1 MRRRTRHRQ
10 RLAGFL
16 AMLTLAIA
24 LAAPAAAQDDRAEP
38 RRRPGDETLTLLE
51 QTVIPPRDRID
62 LARRLM
68 GVTGIPGP
76 PATPPAEPELGAV
89 RTFWVTNLD
98 DDYEFQVD
106 AELIYKTEHIYVYYE
121 VGRAADWDA
130 IKRSTDAFEA
140 VIRPRVHEV
149 FGREWLPGIDGDPH
163 MVILHAHH
171 MGDWVAAYYGSSSEY
186 PVEAVSTS
194 NEAEMFYVNLDTM
207 RGVIGTAEYESVLA
221 HEFQHMIHWH
231 VDQNEESWLD
241 EGASELAAMIAGYGA
256 SSAAWVFLRD
266 PALQLNTWEEH
277 NRSAH
282 YGASFMFLAYFFDR
296 YGEAGTTALV
306 RHPENGLAGIEATLA
321 EIGATDPASG
331 APVTLVDLFADWL
344 VANLLRS
351 PDVGDGRYTY
361 HFPAMR
367 DLPPANMTH
376 ELSASGE
383 PVALEVPQWGAHTLY
398 VPGGA
403 QPRTYRLSFEGS
415 ETVSI
420 VPVEAHSGRYMA
432 WSNRADESNT
442 RFTRAFDLTGVRRA
456 TLHFWTWYHIEV
468 GWDYAYVTVS
478 TDGGARW
485 TPLVGPRMTTD
496 DPHSNAY
503 GPGYTGQ
510 SGGWVEETIDLSPYA
525 GQEILL
531 RFEYITDDAMTQ
543 PGFVV
548 DDIRIPEIGY
558 REDFERGDGGWQ
570 GEGWLRMDNRLPQTF
585 LVQVVQPGVVDR
597 PVTRLIGP
605 DDASQGEWTL
615 TVGGQAGDAAILVAG
630 LAPVT
635 TEPARYRLTLTRE

>member
-1 MRRRTRHRQ
+1 MIRRPR
-10 RLAGFL
+10 RLRLMAGFL
-16 AMLTLAIA
+16 MGLMLAAA
-24 LAAPAAAQDDRAEP
+24 LAAPTAAQNGSAEP
-38 RRRPGDETLTLLE
+38 RRRPGDETLALLT

-62 LARRLM
+62 LARRLL
-68 GVTGIPGP
+68 GVTDIPSP
-76 PATPPAEPELGAV
+76 PASAPVEPELGAV
-89 RTFWVTNLD
+89 RSFWVTNLD

-130 IKRSTDAFEA
+130 IKRSTDVFEET
-140 VIRPRVHEV
+140 IRPRVHEV
-149 FGREWLPGIDGDPH
+149 FGREWIPGIDGDPH
-163 MVILHAHH
+163 VVILHAHN
-171 MGDWVAAYYGSSSEY
+171 MGNWVAAYYGSSSEY

-207 RGVIGTAEYESVLA
+207 RGAIGTAEYESVLA
-221 HEFQHMIHWH
+221 HEFQHMVHWR
-231 VDQNEESWLD
+231 VDQNEESWLN

-256 SSAAWVFLRD
+256 SSSAWAFLHD

-296 YGEAGTTALV
+296 FGEQGTTALV
-306 RHPENGLAGIEATLA
+306 RHPENGLVGVAAALA
-321 EIGATDPASG
+321 EIGATDPATG

-361 HFPAMR
+361 HFPALR
-367 DLPPANMTH
+367 DLPPASMTH
-376 ELSASGE
+376 ELAASGE
-383 PVALEVPQWGAHTLY
+383 AMALEVPQWGAHALY

-420 VPVEAHSGRYMA
+420 VPVEAHSGRYMV
-432 WSNRADESNT
+432 WSNRADESDT
-442 RFTRAFDLTGVRRA
+442 RLTRAFDLTGVSRA
-456 TLHFWTWYHIEV
+456 TLRFWTWYHIEE

-485 TPLVGPRMTTD
+485 TPLTGPRMTTE
-496 DPHSNAY
+496 DPHDNAY
-503 GPGYTGQ
+503 GPGYTGE

-531 RFEYITDDAMTQ
+531 RFEHITDDAMTQ
-543 PGFVV
+543 PGLVV

-558 REDFERGDGGWQ
+558 NEDFERDDGGWLS
-570 GEGWLRMDNRLPQTF
+570 EGWLRMDNRLPQDF
-585 LVQVVQPGVVDR
+585 LVQVVQPGAANG
-597 PVTRLIGP
+597 PVTRLLGP
-605 DDASQGEWTL
+605 GDASQGEWTI
-615 TVGGQAGDAAILVAG
+615 TVGGRAGDAAILVAG
-630 LAPVT
+630 LTPVT
-635 TEPARYRLTLTRE
+635 TEPARYDLALAPE